1 MTTRA
6 TIEGYFERLRQRGG
20 WDAYLADDLVFTSL
34 TSPTKV
40 VAGKASYLE
49 ATRRFYASI
58 ARFDVRELL
67 VDGERACVLTRYTIQ
82 PPNDAPA
89 FESDVAEVFTVRD
102 GRIRE
107 FTICFDTAPY
117 PK

>member
-6 TIEGYFERLRQRGG
+6 TIEGYFERLGQGDG

-34 TSPTKV
+34 TSPAKTV
-40 VAGKASYLE
+40 TGKAPYLQ

-58 ARFDVRELL
+58 ARVTVRELL
-67 VDGERACVLTRYTIQ
+67 VDGDRACALTRYTIE
-82 PPNDAPA
+82 PANAAPA
-89 FESDVAEVFTVRD
+89 FESDVAEFFIVHD
-102 GRIRE
+102 GRIGA